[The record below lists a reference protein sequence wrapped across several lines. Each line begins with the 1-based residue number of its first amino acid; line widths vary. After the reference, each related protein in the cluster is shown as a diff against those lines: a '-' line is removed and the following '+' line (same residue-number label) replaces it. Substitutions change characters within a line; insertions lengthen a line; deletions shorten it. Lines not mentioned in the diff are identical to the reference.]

1 MTNKS
6 LKPDKKNNLLAKKP
20 PFTENRIWFIVISE
34 KRFNQRLCIE
44 IFSDNRQIKF
54 EPFEK
59 DA

>member
-6 LKPDKKNNLLAKKP
+6 LKPDKKNNLPAKKP

-44 IFSDNRQIKF
+44 IFSDNR
-54 EPFEK
+54 
-59 DA
+59 